1 MALCSTC
8 DERPATARG
17 LCDRCYGRAKR
28 AGTLPPLA
36 SAAPPA
42 APSIESWIE
51 NARWHDR
58 MHASET
64 APDGASPE
72 RWRERQEWLAAEHAR
87 LAADPSQAWEPLS
100 HLFPSPGRRRAP
112 LHQPTAT
119 EV

>member
-28 AGTLPPLA
+28 AGALPPLA
-36 SAAPPA
+36 SAVPPA

-51 NARWHDR
+51 NARGHDR
-58 MHASET
+58 MRESES
-64 APDGASPE
+64 APDGDSPAA
-72 RWRERQEWLAAEHAR
+72 WRERQEWLHAEHAR
-87 LAADPSQAWEPLS
+87 IKADPSQRWEPLS

-112 LHQPTAT
+112 MHLSAASTI
-119 EV
+119 